1 MNSGVP
7 ARSIG
12 IGLAGSLS
20 GLLAL
25 ILVALPQWYPPAPQM
40 PSPAAV
46 EVHQTLKE
54 RIDAKLKSLGHKRQK
69 TRVPLGW
76 RDNLPAVVIV
86 LALLAIFL
94 GVISI
99 LRAETLLY
107 GGVAATL
114 GIGAIAFQL
123 SFFYAVAA
131 CVILI
136 MYAALERPGGAFSVA
151 FIAVCAILVP
161 SILALLGTGL
171 VPVLLLIGAAMAAV
185 SLDMLLCRHEKLKNH
200 SGGFRP

>member
-1 MNSGVP
+1 MKSGVP

-12 IGLAGSLS
+12 IGLAGSVS

-25 ILVALPQWYPPAPQM
+25 ILVALPLWDPPAPQT
-40 PSPAAV
+40 PSPAAA

-54 RIDAKLKSLGHKRQK
+54 RIDARLKSLGHKGHK
-69 TRVPLGW
+69 ARVPLGW

-86 LALLAIFL
+86 FALLAIFL
-94 GVISI
+94 GVMSV
-99 LRAETLLY
+99 LRAEALLY
-107 GGVAATL
+107 SGVAATL
-114 GIGAIAFQL
+114 GIGAIAFQM

-131 CVILI
+131 CVMLI

-161 SILALLGTGL
+161 AVLALLGTGL

-185 SLDMLLCRHEKLKNH
+185 CLDMFLGGHKNSQH
-200 SGGFRP
+200 TPRGGWR